1 MKEAVRFYDPVSNQP
16 EKILIMEELK
26 KRVRSSHALYKEHQ
40 EREKEE
46 ERKKEEDEERRK
58 GILEEKEKE
67 REKMVQRKESLNRSA
82 DFLKEEEMK
91 AIKKLDTADE
101 LVKDGT
107 AKLDTAL
114 ARSPISESSV
124 DAAKMMLQKGNATR
138 AEAKEEL
145 EKIREKMNALD
156 ERKNKLLDQALRV
169 QDGNCQKQKAREEK
183 PAKKKGG
190 IGKHQVKGESLG

>member
-1 MKEAVRFYDPVSNQP
+1 M
-16 EKILIMEELK
+16 
-26 KRVRSSHALYKEHQ
+26 
-40 EREKEE
+40 
-46 ERKKEEDEERRK
+46 
-58 GILEEKEKE
+58 EEKEKE

-82 DFLKEEEMK
+82 DSLKEEEMK

-169 QDGNCQKQKAREEK
+169 QDGNCQKRKAEGEK
-183 PAKKKGG
+183 NKEHLFVGG
-190 IGKHQVKGESLG
+190 YICHIWDIV